1 MTHILCIETGTT
13 VCSVALG
20 NENGLLGYKELADS
34 KSHASELSIFIQNL
48 LKEISFNIKDIDAI
62 AVSKGP
68 GSYTGLRIGVSLAKG
83 ICFALNKPL
92 IAIGSLDSMVHGV
105 ESYITEQIVASNYF
119 FCPMIDARRMEVYSA
134 LFDNKKN
141 KTSDVSAIIVDT
153 ETFKLQLQSKKIVFF
168 GNGASKCKS
177 VISNQNAIFIDNF
190 EPSARFMLP
199 LALKAYKDEKFENIA
214 YFEPFYLKD
223 FVAIKAKNKIL
234 PRNQ

>member
-34 KSHASELSIFIQNL
+34 RSHASELSVFIQDL
-48 LKEISFNIKDIDAI
+48 LKELSFNIKDIDAI

-92 IAIGSLDSMVHGV
+92 IAIGSLDSMVYGID
-105 ESYITEQIVASNYF
+105 YLITQQKLDSSHI

-134 LFDNKKN
+134 LFDYNKN
-141 KTSDVSAIIVDT
+141 RITDVSAIVVDADT
-153 ETFKLQLQSKKIVFF
+153 YSEHLKTKKIVFF

-177 VISNQNAIFIDNF
+177 VISNQNAIFIHNF

-199 LALKAYKDEKFENIA
+199 LALNAYKDDKFEDIA

-223 FVAIKAKNKIL
+223 FVAIKAKNKFL
-234 PRNQ
+234 PENH

>member
-20 NENGLLGYKELADS
+20 NENGVLGYKEVADS
-34 KSHASELSIFIQNL
+34 KSHASELSVFIQDL
-48 LKEISFNIKDIDAI
+48 LKELSFNIKDIDAI

-92 IAIGSLDSMVHGV
+92 IAIGSLDSMVYGV
-105 ESYITEQIVASNYF
+105 ERYIREQMINSTLV

-134 LFDNKKN
+134 LFDNEKN
-141 KTSDVSAIIVDT
+141 RITDVSAIIVEA
-153 ETFKLQLQSKKIVFF
+153 ETFSEQLLSKKIIFF

-190 EPSARFMLP
+190 EPSACFMLP
-199 LALKAYKDEKFENIA
+199 LAIKAYRDEIFEDIA

-223 FVAIKAKNKIL
+223 FVAIKAQNKVLPKN
-234 PRNQ
+234 